1 MTDRELMQQA
11 LDALQRVMSH
21 GTAVQEAKDI
31 LSAALAE
38 PEQQWVGLVRKEML
52 AIIDEQQAYK
62 ETGLPMFY
70 RDQCLD
76 MLRATEHKL
85 KQRNSTNIECERCG
99 RYIR

>member
-21 GTAVQEAKDI
+21 GAAVQEAKDI
-31 LSAALAE
+31 LNAVLAE
-38 PEQQWVGLVRKEML
+38 PEQQWAGLDRKEML
-52 AIIDEQQAYK
+52 AIIDHQQACK

-76 MLRATEHKL
+76 MLRATEDKL